1 MNVGDLVKIRPGVDD
16 EEIPENRMGIVI
28 RVWSN
33 DLRLVHLSNGMK
45 IDFSPYWLILINGA
59 ETKQAQS

>member
-1 MNVGDLVKIRPGVDD
+1 MNVGDLVKIRPGLDD

-45 IDFSPYWLILINGA
+45 IDFSPYWLI
-59 ETKQAQS
+59 